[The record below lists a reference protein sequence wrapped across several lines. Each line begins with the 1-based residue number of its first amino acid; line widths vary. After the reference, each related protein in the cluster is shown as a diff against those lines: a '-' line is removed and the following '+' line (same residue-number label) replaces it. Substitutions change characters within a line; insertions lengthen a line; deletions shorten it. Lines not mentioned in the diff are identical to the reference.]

1 MYDTHEQ
8 LKNNF
13 ERGDIKEFYTVNSKL
28 YDQLYDAAHT
38 KLLAGRAY
46 RSRRRLSPCRIPKA
60 YQPDRVH
67 STLKEILAIL
77 NAVK

>member
-13 ERGDIKEFYTVNSKL
+13 ERGDIKEFYTVNLKL

-38 KLLAGRAY
+38 NLFAGRTY
-46 RSRRRLSPCRIPKA
+46 RSRRRLSPCRIPEA
-60 YQPDRVH
+60 YQPERVR
-67 STLKEILAIL
+67 STLKENLAIL
-77 NAVK
+77 NAVN

>member
-13 ERGDIKEFYTVNSKL
+13 ERGDIKEFYIVNLKL
-28 YDQLYDAAHT
+28 HDQLYDAAHT
-38 KLLAGRAY
+38 KLLVGRAY

-60 YQPDRVH
+60 FQPDRVH
-67 STLKEILAIL
+67 STLKENLAIL
-77 NAVK
+77 NAVN